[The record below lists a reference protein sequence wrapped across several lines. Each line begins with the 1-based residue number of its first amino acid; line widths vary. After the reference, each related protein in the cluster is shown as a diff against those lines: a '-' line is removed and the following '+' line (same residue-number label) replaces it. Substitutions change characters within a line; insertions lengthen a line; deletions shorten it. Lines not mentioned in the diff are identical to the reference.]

1 MQKSSIEKINF
12 LEMMDKENKNEFLD
26 LNSFT
31 VNQLIDIWLTL

>member
-31 VNQLIDIWLTL
+31 VN